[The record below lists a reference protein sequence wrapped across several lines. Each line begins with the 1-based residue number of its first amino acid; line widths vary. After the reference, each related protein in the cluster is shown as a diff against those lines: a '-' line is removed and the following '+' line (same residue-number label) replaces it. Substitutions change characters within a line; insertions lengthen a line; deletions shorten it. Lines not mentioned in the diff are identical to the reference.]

1 MKKKKN
7 QSQRIVVVHK
17 LIITDPC
24 IDSNQ
29 RGCKSDTVASLMDG
43 SRAAT
48 ATATMG
54 LWPSRS
60 MILPRR
66 SAAVAGTA
74 RPAAGS
80 AYAGASGA
88 GSVMERLLS
97 MTTTDAMLGR
107 RCGSSWTQSSPTRT
121 HRRTSLRPSWPVGR
135 EPLEQL
141 RQAPAA
147 PVPPNL
153 PVPAVSGQK
162 SRISSPI
169 HFRFAIASSEF
180 LVVH

>member
-1 MKKKKN
+1 MTHGSGSTRQHYSGIQKVTRIEKEKN

-60 MILPRR
+60 MILLRR

-80 AYAGASGA
+80 AYAGALGA
-88 GSVMERLLS
+88 GIVMERLLS
-97 MTTTDAMLGR
+97 MTTTDAIPGR
-107 RCGSSWTQSSPTRT
+107 SCGSSCTQSSPTWT
-121 HRRTSLRPSWPVGR
+121 HLRTSCGR
-135 EPLEQL
+135 
-141 RQAPAA
+141 RPAA
-147 PVPPNL
+147 GQPSSSSRTL
-153 PVPAVSGQK
+153 PRLQC
-162 SRISSPI
+162 
-169 HFRFAIASSEF
+169 
-180 LVVH
+180 LQT